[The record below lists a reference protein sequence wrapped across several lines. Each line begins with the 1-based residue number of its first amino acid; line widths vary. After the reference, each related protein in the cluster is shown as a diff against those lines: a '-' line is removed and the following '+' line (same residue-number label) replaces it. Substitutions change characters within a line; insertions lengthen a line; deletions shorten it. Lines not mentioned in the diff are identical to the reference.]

1 MKTTY
6 NIIPDASVEV
16 LRQLKG
22 QQVDGISV
30 EQTDT
35 LEHAL
40 SQMVILHL
48 PNEDISIWSEEVESR
63 PDEYPDLARVCVF
76 REQKGRWDSLGE
88 RLVLFPLGET
98 VDSVELTTDTV
109 TIQEKNQSPF
119 IFANTKGIAIRF
131 GSKTLWLEKG
141 CYWSEVLEVT
151 LASNSEAYLF
161 RDEWS
166 SSADDDDTIYQ
177 PKTERREI

>member
-1 MKTTY
+1 MKNTS
-6 NIIPDASVEV
+6 NIITETSVEI

-22 QQVDGISV
+22 QHVEGISV

-35 LEHAL
+35 LEHTL

-48 PNEDISIWSEEVESR
+48 TNEDISVWSEEIENR
-63 PDEYPDLARVCVF
+63 PDEYPDLARICAF

-88 RLVLFPLGET
+88 RLMRFPLGET

-109 TIQEKNQSPF
+109 TIEEKNQSPF
-119 IFANTKGIAIRF
+119 ILTNTKGIAIKF
-131 GSKTLWLEKG
+131 GSQTLWLEKS
-141 CYWSEVLEVT
+141 CYWSEVLDVT
-151 LASNSEAYLF
+151 LTPNSEAYEF

-166 SSADDDDTIYQ
+166 SIAEDDDTIYHS
-177 PKTERREI
+177 KTEHQTI

>member
-1 MKTTY
+1 MKNTN
-6 NIIPDASVEV
+6 NIIPDASVEI

-22 QQVDGISV
+22 RQLESISV

-48 PNEDISIWSEEVESR
+48 LNEDISIWSEEIENR
-63 PDEYPDLARVCVF
+63 PDEYPDLAQICVF
-76 REQKGRWDSLGE
+76 REQKGRWDSLGG
-88 RLVLFPLGET
+88 RLKHFPLGET
-98 VDSVELTTDTV
+98 VDSVELITDTV

-119 IFANTKGIAIRF
+119 ILANTKGIAIRF
-131 GSKTLWLEKG
+131 ASKTLWLEKG

-151 LASNSEAYLF
+151 LSHHSEAYAF
-161 RDEWS
+161 KDEWS
-166 SSADDDDTIYQ
+166 SPADEDDAIYQ
-177 PKTERREI
+177 SKTQRQEI